1 MPRSMAAPLLKKIPF
16 VGGALASIAGG
27 PSKLVG
33 SALGKLGGLFGND
46 GGDSLKKI
54 GNDIWDKTMGKFQV
68 EITKSD
74 SSESKKLNEEIKRIK
89 KMINL

>member
-1 MPRSMAAPLLKKIPF
+1 MEF
-16 VGGALASIAGG
+16 
-27 PSKLVG
+27 
-33 SALGKLGGLFGND
+33 
-46 GGDSLKKI
+46 KKI